1 MMYLLDVLVSASAP
15 SMLMIRLRASFK
27 ITTNQVPGPGL
38 RATLD
43 RTGRGSRR
51 AAPEPSSRVGMTP
64 VCQPLELELYRQLHL
79 HMY

>member
-27 ITTNQVPGPGL
+27 ITMNQVPDPGL
-38 RATLD
+38 CATLD